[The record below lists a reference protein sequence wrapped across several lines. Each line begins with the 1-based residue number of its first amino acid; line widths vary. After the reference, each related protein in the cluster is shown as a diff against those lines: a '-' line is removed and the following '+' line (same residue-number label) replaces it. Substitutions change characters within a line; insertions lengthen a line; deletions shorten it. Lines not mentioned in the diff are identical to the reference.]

1 MFRINIRLMQ
11 LPSCINTERA
21 QHLRHFE
28 WSDPNLTHWMK
39 ISLWWNSILSPG
51 NCEDAVSQ
59 RSNLLALFFFF
70 LQFDS
75 PPLGAST
82 RSRTAFD
89 CRCKQALWA
98 ATSASTSCACQT
110 LNSEA
115 VTSNLLVSFS
125 QHEMRQDLS
134 WLETADGP
142 RSSA

>member
-28 WSDPNLTHWMK
+28 WSDANLKHWMK
-39 ISLWWNSILSPG
+39 ISIWWNSILPPRKLRRCSKSTTQFVG
-51 NCEDAVSQ
+51 A
-59 RSNLLALFFFF
+59 FFFF
-70 LQFDS
+70 SQFDS
-75 PPLGAST
+75 SPLGAST
-82 RSRTAFD
+82 RSRIAFD